1 MQPTMMQE
9 RPPYVE
15 FKRSTAERRYPVLD
29 EEGKPHPQAG
39 QLYYV
44 DVDLVKITQIGGK
57 DTVEKVVDDWLENCK
72 VNVQAQRMPR
82 EWLMHYELTY
92 EKFKLGQEVPIQGTP
107 IRNWPLLTP
116 AQVENCTSRGIRAV
130 EDLAAANEQ
139 TLNALGMGSR
149 ALKQQAVDYL
159 AMQKDS
165 APLVEQLNALRV
177 QVEALGTRCQTLAA
191 ENQQMGSELAVLRGM
206 RAQAVA
212 PGNYVP
218 QDPVTQ
224 LANRA
229 GGDDFDDITIPGAE

>member
-1 MQPTMMQE
+1 MQPSMMQE

-29 EEGKPHPQAG
+29 AEGKTHPQAG

-57 DTVEKVVDDWLENCK
+57 DTVEKVVSDWIENCK

-92 EKFKLGQEVPIQGTP
+92 QKFKEGQEVPIQGTP

-159 AMQKDS
+159 AAKQDT
-165 APLVEQLNALRV
+165 APLVEQLNAMRV

-191 ENQQMGSELAVLRGM
+191 ENQQMSGELNILRNM
-206 RAQAVA
+206 RASAA
-212 PGNYVP
+212 PVGEYAP
-218 QDPVTQ
+218 QDPLTQ
-224 LANRA
+224 LANKDR
-229 GGDDFDDITIPGAE
+229 GDDFDDITIPGAE